1 MGTLEIEAE
10 SESTESMTVGEAAN
24 ELFEKTNGMFNE
36 KVEQMAAALNEEI
49 QNHFVQLRDSQNAR
63 NSETEE
69 HLRVLSGVNDH
80 NKGLATSF
88 AELQAA
94 KKTAQDK
101 LQFFIDSAAQDRKRQ
116 N

>member
-1 MGTLEIEAE
+1 MRAGNMGTLEIEAE

-49 QNHFVQLRDSQNAR
+49 QNHFVQLRESQNAR

-88 AELQAA
+88 AEL
-94 KKTAQDK
+94 
-101 LQFFIDSAAQDRKRQ
+101 
-116 N
+116 